1 MKVAEFV
8 LTLPFIII
16 NGVLSVIFWE
26 ILSNGSWKRKKRMR
40 GCPVGYW
47 QDQAQWAYHQNDLL
61 RYEQKTSED
70 HLRAGYERE
79 LAKKDK
85 DREIKYLRSKLDK

>member
-8 LTLPFIII
+8 FTLPFVILF
-16 NGVLSVIFWE
+16 GVISFLVWE
-26 ILSNGSWKRKKRMR
+26 ILSDGSWKRRKKVV

-47 QDQAQWAYHQNDLL
+47 QDQAQWANHQNTLL
-61 RYEQKTSED
+61 KYEQQKREGD
-70 HLRAGYERE
+70 LRTAYERE
-79 LAKKDK
+79 LAKK